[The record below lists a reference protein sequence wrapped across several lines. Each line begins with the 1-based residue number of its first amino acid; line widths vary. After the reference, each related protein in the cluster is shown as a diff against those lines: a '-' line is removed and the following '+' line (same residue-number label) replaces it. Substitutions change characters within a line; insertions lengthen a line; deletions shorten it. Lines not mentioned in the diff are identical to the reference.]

1 MDGQRVGWM
10 DEGGT
15 GGGVTGLPSSKCGD
29 RDRWRPSADR
39 VSPSFHLRPH
49 GKNPPS
55 SHMRPYKRPW
65 NACAT
70 LQQDEGCTLRRRRG
84 ERKDGDGRERESRKA
99 GQGNRDVG

>member
-1 MDGQRVGWM
+1 M
-10 DEGGT
+10 EGK

-55 SHMRPYKRPW
+55 SHMQPYKRPW
-65 NACAT
+65 NARAT
-70 LQQDEGCTLRRRRG
+70 LQQDEGCTPRRG
-84 ERKDGDGRERESRKA
+84 VGGGGWRQEGKQRSGSREQQCRI
-99 GQGNRDVG
+99 V